1 MKPNAGTRLCVC
13 KHSACP
19 VCSPFFQRTAMMT
32 CIYLYMYIYMYMY
45 IYAYVYI
52 YIYTYIYDDHT
63 SMAIYVH
70 VLHLCEGSQ
79 GHR

>member
-1 MKPNAGTRLCVC
+1 
-13 KHSACP
+13 
-19 VCSPFFQRTAMMT
+19 MMT